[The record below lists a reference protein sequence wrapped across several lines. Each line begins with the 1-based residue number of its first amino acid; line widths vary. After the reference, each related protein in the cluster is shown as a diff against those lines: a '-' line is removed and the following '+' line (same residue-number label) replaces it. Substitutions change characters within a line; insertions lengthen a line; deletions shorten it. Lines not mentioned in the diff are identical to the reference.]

1 MTYKEAAERIKV
13 HSEIHHLQEPH
24 AVHITGALNKA
35 VKVLQWAGDKAEW
48 VFETDLANLLNEYYN
63 EGLHDGWRRCEREM
77 KRGKSEEG

>member
-13 HSEIHHLQEPH
+13 HAEIHRLQEPH
-24 AVHITGALNKA
+24 AVYITEALNKA
-35 VKVLQWAGDKAEW
+35 VEVLLWAGDKAEW

-63 EGLHDGWRRCEREM
+63 EGLRDGWRRCEREM